1 MNPFQRR
8 PLGQTSLY
16 LTMLGFGSSSVGNL
30 FLPVAEEDV
39 SGAVAAAYGAG
50 IRYFDTAPLYGNG
63 LGERRMGRDLRRYP
77 RDDFVLS
84 TKVGR
89 RLEPLDPGSADIV
102 VLDCQSA
109 TAAIQELA
117 ASFDG
122 EIAPL
127 LVQVEGQTLKL
138 EGTAEDQFA
147 EWRRLLAELFRA
159 ETGLPVD
166 PNEVEPLDPNAAFN

>member
-102 VLDCQSA
+102 GLDCQSA
-109 TAAIQELA
+109 PAAVQELVA
-117 ASFDG
+117 PYTASSAGD
-122 EIAPL
+122 APSL
-127 LVQVEGQTLKL
+127 ASPPCSIDR
-138 EGTAEDQFA
+138 GTVIE
-147 EWRRLLAELFRA
+147 
-159 ETGLPVD
+159 
-166 PNEVEPLDPNAAFN
+166 

>member
-8 PLGQTSLY
+8 ALGQTSLY

-50 IRYFDTAPLYGNG
+50 IRYFDTAPLYGDG

-102 VLDCQSA
+102 GLDCQSA
-109 TAAIQELA
+109 PAAVQELVA
-117 ASFDG
+117 PYTASSAG
-122 EIAPL
+122 GAPSL
-127 LVQVEGQTLKL
+127 ASPPCSIDR
-138 EGTAEDQFA
+138 GTVIE
-147 EWRRLLAELFRA
+147 
-159 ETGLPVD
+159 
-166 PNEVEPLDPNAAFN
+166 